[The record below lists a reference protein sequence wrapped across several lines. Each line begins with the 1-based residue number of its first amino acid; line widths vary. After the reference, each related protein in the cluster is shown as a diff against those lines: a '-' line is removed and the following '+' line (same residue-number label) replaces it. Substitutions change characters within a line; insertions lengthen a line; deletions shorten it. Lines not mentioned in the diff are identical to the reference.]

1 MSSPGN
7 PISSL
12 LNTLFAGQDAKWG
25 QSSLVNVLNTM
36 NSANNTGLGLG
47 VGSFAPANAGAQ
59 SNLGTAQNLLGS
71 PTGGLGN
78 LQEQIYGATNQ
89 ITPGQFQQS
98 GLQGHNGDVLNY
110 MGNSTAQGALGAQ
123 DNNGMG
129 SQAYM
134 NLLAG
139 GGNVNGSQQGAL
151 DALMAQ
157 INGGGTNGDLTA
169 AGRAAVG
176 NGGLNGYDS
185 RLQALGD
192 YNLSRNGY
200 VDPNLTTLG
209 NAGTAGVQNQGL
221 TATGQQAQQTALGGV
236 QRGGQTAT
244 TQALQGIGTNFAGQ
258 QALLPTALAASFAKD
273 QAGQQARK
281 SAADFQ
287 AQALARGGGAGS
299 TVANGA
305 ANSGMADF
313 ADNIA
318 QAQSNAYQNS
328 LVQQQGLNLQQQG
341 QGAQMALGAGNL
353 AAGQLGTYGS
363 LLTGQQGVQNQTYAT
378 GGNQLAAAA
387 GGANASAN
395 TYGNLGVAGGQL
407 GNNTLG
413 IGTGAL
419 NNATG
424 NQTSA
429 AQGIN
434 GLTATQLQ
442 ALLGAGSGLNAN
454 AGTANTAYN
463 NNLNG
468 QLGSQAL
475 GNTQANSYYSNLN
488 NLFGSQTANNG
499 TSLGLNN
506 NALGNLTTLSG
517 QGLDYAGKGLAGQ
530 ANLFQQYASGGL
542 ANNQAAWNGLGQST
556 GPAALSGW
564 TTAVQGAS
572 GSGGGGGD

>member
-1 MSSPGN
+1 MGSPL
-7 PISSL
+7 ISF
-12 LNTLFAGQDAKWG
+12 LNNLSQSHDAKWG

-36 NSANNTGLGLG
+36 NDANSTGLGLG
-47 VGSFAPANAGAQ
+47 IGSFAPANSAAQ
-59 SNLGTAQNLLGS
+59 SNLGMAQNLLGS

-110 MGNSTAQGALGAQ
+110 LGNSTAQAALNAQ
-123 DNNGMG
+123 DVNGTG

-139 GGNVNGSQQGAL
+139 GGQVNGSQQSAL
-151 DALMAQ
+151 DALTQLAQ
-157 INGGGTNGDLTA
+157 NGGNNGALVTA
-169 AGRAAVG
+169 GNSAVY

-200 VDPNLTTLG
+200 VDPNLTTLA

-221 TATGQQAQQTALGGV
+221 TPTGQAAQQTALGGV

-244 TQALQGIGTNFAGQ
+244 TQTLQGIGTNFAGQ
-258 QALLPTALAASFAKD
+258 QALLPAALAASFAKD
-273 QAGQQARK
+273 QAGQQAQK
-281 SAADFQ
+281 AAQDFQ

-305 ANSGMADF
+305 ANSGLADF

-318 QAQSNAYQNS
+318 QAQANAYQNS

-341 QGAQMALGAGNL
+341 QGAQMALGAANT
-353 AAGQLGTYGS
+353 AAGQLGTYGN

-378 GGNQLAAAA
+378 GGQQLANATS
-387 GGANASAN
+387 GANASAN

-434 GLTATQLQ
+434 GLTSTQLQ

-463 NNLNG
+463 NALNG
-468 QLGSQAL
+468 QLGSQSL
-475 GNTQANSYYSNLN
+475 GNTQANSYYNNLN
-488 NLFGSQTANNG
+488 NLFGSQTANNN
-499 TSLGLNN
+499 TNLGLNN
-506 NALGNLTTLSG
+506 NSLATLLGLSG
-517 QGLDYAGKGLAGQ
+517 QGFNYAQQGLQGQ
-530 ANLFQQYASGGL
+530 SGLFTNYASTT
-542 ANNQAAWNGLGQST
+542 AADHAASQQNFNKSFDMSGLG
-556 GPAALSGW
+556 AAAG
-564 TTAVQGAS
+564 GA
-572 GSGGGGGD
+572 